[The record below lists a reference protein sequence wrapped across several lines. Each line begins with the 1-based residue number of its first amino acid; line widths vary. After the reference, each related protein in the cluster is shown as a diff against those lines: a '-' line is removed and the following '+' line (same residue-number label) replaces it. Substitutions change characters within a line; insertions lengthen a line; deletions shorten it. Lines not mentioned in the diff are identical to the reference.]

1 MESGK
6 KLVANSLQSL
16 EKKKVINEPLCHRC
30 QKEKEDIFHTLLRCR
45 YARKVWKLTYFYQD
59 IKLLAKQDMLSALQ
73 ELATSKRGKDVEL
86 IIVVCCSIWF
96 SWNLLIFEG
105 KNEDSQRVKSI
116 VVVESYQRVK
126 SPANQTILKHQTNIQ
141 QVWLPPPHPK
151 WVVQSEC

>member
-1 MESGK
+1 METSK

-30 QKEKEDIFHTLLRCR
+30 QREKEDIFHTLLRCR

-73 ELATSKRGKDVEL
+73 ELATSKRGKDVGL
-86 IIVVCCSIWF
+86 IIVVYWSIWF

-105 KNEDSQRVKSI
+105 KNEDSHLPAARAI
-116 VVVESYQRVK
+116 VVVESYQNVK
-126 SPANQTILKHQTNIQ
+126 SPANQTILKH
-141 QVWLPPPHPK
+141 
-151 WVVQSEC
+151 